1 MHLNESYVASY
12 SRPVYILIMTQNQI
26 KMDTAMIVKQDL
38 LNEDDMRTSS
48 MPKLLAGEIRI
59 NLPSFAVQ
67 GVYIMCVVERGW

>member
-1 MHLNESYVASY
+1 
-12 SRPVYILIMTQNQI
+12 
-26 KMDTAMIVKQDL
+26 MDTAMIVKQDL

-67 GVYIMCVVERGW
+67 GVYMCVVRRGW